1 MFAYNSR
8 IYRIIHCLLIK
19 NSYKNYHIMRQSNNE
34 KSCNPQENI
43 NIKEHPLQKHKQVV
57 FVRLALFQSVNDLN

>member
-1 MFAYNSR
+1 
-8 IYRIIHCLLIK
+8 
-19 NSYKNYHIMRQSNNE
+19 MRQSNNE